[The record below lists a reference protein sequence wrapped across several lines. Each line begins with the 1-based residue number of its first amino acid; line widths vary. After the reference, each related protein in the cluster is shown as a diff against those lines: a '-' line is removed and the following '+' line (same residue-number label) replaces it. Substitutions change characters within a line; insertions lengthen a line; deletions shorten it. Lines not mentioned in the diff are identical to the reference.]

1 MIPTVKGI
9 DEIKL
14 DDGSIDA
21 IANKLMEKTDEKEEA
36 RIQLRELRDKRQN
49 RINSN
54 LPEQP
59 NPNDTSSN
67 LPEQPNLNDTNSNL
81 PEQPQSNNIPNIIAD
96 DIKDRCGD
104 GKCSLTD
111 GIIEVLMKPKTEI
124 ANCRDCGLGVPHAH
138 VGDIDE
144 CPNCTSTRN
153 FVKSKFD
160 ETVAIKISNREKK
173 NRDKKTKRR

>member
-96 DIKDRCGD
+96 
-104 GKCSLTD
+104 
-111 GIIEVLMKPKTEI
+111 
-124 ANCRDCGLGVPHAH
+124 
-138 VGDIDE
+138 
-144 CPNCTSTRN
+144 
-153 FVKSKFD
+153 FVS
-160 ETVAIKISNREKK
+160 SRLNS
-173 NRDKKTKRR
+173 